1 MTKINRVELHGF
13 KSFRKKTVLPF
24 LAGMTAVVGENGS
37 GKSNLF
43 DAISFVMG
51 RRSSQLRA
59 DRLEHLI
66 FNGGEKYDPA
76 ESAEV
81 TLYLDNQDKVFNRFL
96 EEGSQAAEISIGRRI
111 TRKSSTY
118 TFMGRSCG
126 RSTIDEVLEAA
137 RIDPDGQQLIAQGRI
152 TEIVRRTPLRRRE
165 ILDEV
170 SGIAS
175 YDEKRDQAIAEL
187 KEVKS
192 KLNTHR
198 MLLAERHRRLLGLQ
212 KERDAAL
219 AYQALAEEQGKLGR
233 SIAHQRRER
242 IVEKLRQAQAER
254 QGMDERIGALEKEV
268 NDLDR
273 EIENKEWELEGMQDD
288 LGGGSQIAMVKEVE
302 RLRSET
308 LHKQADIQFK
318 RQQMAN
324 IQEMIDEISRMRA
337 AAAPVAGSGGPAREN
352 PAIQAL
358 LDRKRGGVYGTIA
371 SLSTPKAGFEIAFE
385 TAAGGSLSDLVVD
398 SRETAIECINHLKE
412 KRLGRARILPLR
424 RLVTV
429 RKSLASA
436 EAVKLRGVIDYA
448 INLVEFDEKY
458 RRAFEYVLT
467 DTVVAESLEAVK
479 DIDGVRVVTLDGDMQ
494 SKGGAM
500 SGGWRPAT
508 GSAAKKEKE
517 GAVKPKD
524 TAFDVA
530 QRREHILKLR
540 RDVERLEE
548 ELSELAARLEAA
560 EKDLAAAQET
570 TSRAKGEASERS
582 DRLHQLR
589 EKRRE
594 SYQGLENLRRSMT
607 RYERQE
613 AEAQAELEALGDA
626 GAAAPADLIDAPL
639 RELERRLE
647 QVGRELKRLEPVNMR
662 AIDDYAAFEAEYTQ
676 FRERVDALENEKR
689 EIERLIGEIEEKKRQ
704 RFLETLASIGG
715 KFDEIFRRLFEG
727 GSASLA
733 LEVENDISSGL
744 LIRANPPDKE
754 PHVIDSLS
762 GGEQTLVATAFICA
776 IQEHQQA
783 PFFIL
788 DEIDAAL
795 DLMNTTRLARMMRE
809 YAKRMQVI
817 VVSHNEET
825 VRHADRAY
833 GVTIKN
839 GASEVLALDL
849 G

>member
-1 MTKINRVELHGF
+1 MTKINRVELSGF

-24 LAGMTAVVGENGS
+24 FEGMTAVVGENGS

-66 FNGGEKYDPA
+66 FNGGERYDPA

-81 TLYLDNQDKVFNRFL
+81 TLFLDNKDGVFDRFL
-96 EEGSQAAEISIGRRI
+96 EEGVKALEVGLGRRV
-111 TRKSSTY
+111 TRKSATY
-118 TFMGRSCG
+118 TFMGHSCA
-126 RSTIDEVLEAA
+126 RTSIDEVLQAA

-152 TEIVRRTPLRRRE
+152 TDIVRRTPLRRRE

-170 SGIAS
+170 SGIAA
-175 YDEKRDQAIAEL
+175 YDEKRNQAILEL

-192 KLNTHR
+192 RLNTHR
-198 MLLAERHRRLLGLQ
+198 MILAERRRRLLGLQ

-219 AYQALAEEQGKLGR
+219 AYQAMGEEQERLRR
-233 SIAHQRRER
+233 SIAHQRRQR
-242 IVEKLRQAQAER
+242 VVEKLQQAQTER
-254 QGMDERIGALEKEV
+254 QGMDERINALGKEV
-268 NDLDR
+268 TELDR
-273 EIENKEWELEGMQDD
+273 EIENKEWELEGMQED
-288 LGGGSQIAMVKEVE
+288 LGGGPQIALVKEVE

-318 RQQMAN
+318 RQQIVN

-337 AAAPVAGSGGPAREN
+337 AAAPVAGFGGTPREHPAV
-352 PAIQAL
+352 QAL
-358 LDRKRGGVYGTIA
+358 IERKRGGVYGTVA
-371 SLSTPKAGFEIAFE
+371 SLSTPKAGFEVAFE
-385 TAAGGSLSDLVVD
+385 AAAGGSLTDLVVD
-398 SRETAIECINHLKE
+398 SRETAIECINYLKE

-436 EAVKLRGVIDYA
+436 EAVKLKGVIDYA

-467 DTVVAESLEAVK
+467 DTLVAESLEAVK
-479 DIDGVRVVTLDGDMQ
+479 EIDGVRVVTLDGDMQ

-500 SGGWRPAT
+500 SGGWRPPSGAI
-508 GSAAKKEKE
+508 GKKEEPSKQ
-517 GAVKPKD
+517 KD
-524 TAFDVA
+524 SSFDVA

-540 RDVERLEE
+540 KDVERLEE
-548 ELSELAARLEAA
+548 EQSELASRLETA
-560 EKDLAAAQET
+560 EKNLSAVQET
-570 TSRAKGEASERS
+570 SSRTKGEATTRS
-582 DRLHQLR
+582 DKLHQLR
-589 EKRRE
+589 DKRRE
-594 SYQGLENLRRSMT
+594 SYQGLENLRRSLT

-613 AEAQAELEALGDA
+613 VEAQAELEAIGPA
-626 GAAAPADLIDAPL
+626 GEGVPVDLIDQPL
-639 RELERRLE
+639 RELERRFE
-647 QVGRELKRLEPVNMR
+647 QVGRDLKRLEPVNMR
-662 AIDDYAAFEAEYTQ
+662 AIDDYATFEADYNL
-676 FRERVDALENEKR
+676 FRERVDALESEKR
-689 EIERLIGEIEEKKRQ
+689 EIEHLIGEIEEKKRE
-704 RFLETLASIGG
+704 RFLETLASVG
-715 KFDEIFRRLFEG
+715 KQFDQIFRRLFEG
-727 GSASLA
+727 GSAA
-733 LEVENDISSGL
+733 LDLETPGDISSGL

-762 GGEQTLVATAFICA
+762 GGEQTLVATAFIFA
-776 IQEHQQA
+776 LQENQQA

-795 DLMNTTRLARMMRE
+795 DLMNTNRLSRMLQD
-809 YAKRMQVI
+809 YAQRIQVI

-825 VRHADRAY
+825 VRHAHRAY

-839 GASEVLALDL
+839 GVSEVLALSL
-849 G
+849 S

>member
-1 MTKINRVELHGF
+1 MTKINRVELNGF

-24 LAGMTAVVGENGS
+24 LEGMTAVVGENGS

-66 FNGGEKYDPA
+66 FNGGERYDPA

-81 TLYLDNQDKVFNRFL
+81 TLYLDNQDGVFNRFL
-96 EEGSQAAEISIGRRI
+96 EEAAKVPEVSIGRRI

-118 TFMGRSCG
+118 TFMGHSCA
-126 RSTIDEVLEAA
+126 RTTIDEVLEAA

-175 YDEKRDQAIAEL
+175 YDEKRNQAIAEL

-219 AYQALAEEQGKLGR
+219 AYQGLTQEQDRLRR

-242 IVEKLRQAQAER
+242 IAEKLRQAQTER
-254 QGMDERIGALEKEV
+254 QGMDERIGALEREV
-268 NDLDR
+268 AELDR
-273 EIENKEWELEGMQDD
+273 EIENKEWELEGMQED
-288 LGGGSQIAMVKEVE
+288 LGGGSQIALVKDVE

-308 LHKQADIQFK
+308 LHKQADIEFK

-337 AAAPVAGSGGPAREN
+337 AAAPVAAAGGTSREN
-352 PAIQAL
+352 PAVQAL
-358 LDRKRGGVYGTIA
+358 MERKRGGVYGTIA
-371 SLSTPKAGFEIAFE
+371 SLSTPKPGYEVAFE
-385 TAAGGSLSDLVVD
+385 TAVGGSLSDLVVD
-398 SRETAIECINHLKE
+398 SRETAIECINYLKE

-424 RLVTV
+424 RLVTM

-436 EAVKLRGVIDYA
+436 EAVKLKGVIDYA
-448 INLVEFDEKY
+448 INVVEFDEKY
-458 RRAFEYVLT
+458 RRALEYVLT
-467 DTVVAESLEAVK
+467 DTVVAESLEAVR

-500 SGGWRPAT
+500 SGGWRPPSGAN
-508 GSAAKKEKE
+508 AKKQEPAKQ
-517 GAVKPKD
+517 KD
-524 TAFDVA
+524 TSFDVA
-530 QRREHILKLR
+530 QRREHIVKLR

-548 ELSELAARLEAA
+548 ELSELATRLETA
-560 EKDLAAAQET
+560 EKDLAAVQET
-570 TSRAKGEASERS
+570 STRTKGEASERS
-582 DRLHQLR
+582 DKLHQLR

-594 SYQGLENLRRSMT
+594 SYQGLENLRRSLT

-613 AEAQAELEALGDA
+613 AEAQAELEALGDV
-626 GAAAPADLIDAPL
+626 GETTPADLIDEPL

-647 QVGRELKRLEPVNMR
+647 QAGRDLKRLEPVNMR
-662 AIDDYAAFEAEYTQ
+662 AIDDYATYEAEYNQ

-689 EIERLIGEIEEKKRQ
+689 EIERLIGEIEAKKRE
-704 RFLETLASIGG
+704 RFLETLASVGQ

-727 GSASLA
+727 GSASLE
-733 LEVENDISSGL
+733 LEVPGDISSGL

-776 IQEHQQA
+776 IQENQRA

-795 DLMNTTRLARMMRE
+795 DLMNATRLARMMRD
-809 YAKRMQVI
+809 YAQRMQVI

-839 GASEVLALDL
+839 GVSEVLALNL
-849 G
+849 S